1 MVGLQK
7 LISNYP
13 SLNLISPNF
22 GSAIIF
28 ELRNDMQGNFYI
40 QILFKNNNYPG
51 IFLNFDLIAFVYNNF
66 LIKTDPFKAVPM
78 TINGIK

>member
-51 IFLNFDLIAFVYNNF
+51 FFKFFFNCFCLFNNF
-66 LIKTDPFKAVPM
+66 VIKTDPFKAVPM
-78 TINGIK
+78 TINCIK